1 MQKYEQGFW
10 VSCRPNYNVLRA
22 LIPKCFWY
30 VRVFKIVHAVQ
41 AYVYSFH
48 TARHLSCCEI
58 VVWWCVCTQFF
69 TVIWFII
76 LFTKFVDTWN
86 NPCWR
91 LPLYLLE
98 MIMEKSLYGISIFI
112 REIIAH
118 FSHIFELNNGRPPRH
133 HYVNMGGE
141 HFLVCVFNRLWSANV
156 CFFSGMDAFWTNFYC
171 LSINNDNECHTE
183 YCPFLTFIV
192 SYTRDVLSFDLHDQV
207 L

>member
-1 MQKYEQGFW
+1 
-10 VSCRPNYNVLRA
+10 
-22 LIPKCFWY
+22 
-30 VRVFKIVHAVQ
+30 
-41 AYVYSFH
+41 
-48 TARHLSCCEI
+48 
-58 VVWWCVCTQFF
+58 
-69 TVIWFII
+69 
-76 LFTKFVDTWN
+76 
-86 NPCWR
+86 
-91 LPLYLLE
+91 
-98 MIMEKSLYGISIFI
+98 MEKSLYGISIFI

-207 L
+207 LQNHNNRHRTSAMADCCNALQAYTTEISSGKDSFYPIGHTHPIKSY